1 MISAERLKE
10 LPITRW
16 CVNNRTSIYI
26 FTILVSLV
34 GFYIYQNLPKE
45 LYPDVVMPTISVTT
59 IYPGPSPQDIEN
71 LITKP
76 LEKQLKSISGI
87 KKITSNSMSD
97 FGLIIAEFNSDQDS
111 KQCKLKVKD
120 AVDKGKKDLP

>member
-1 MISAERLKE
+1 MGQILFKMISAERLKE

-34 GFYIYQNLPKE
+34 GFSIYRNLPKE

-59 IYPGPSPQDIEN
+59 IYPGASPQDIEN

-76 LEKQLKSISGI
+76 LEKQLKS
-87 KKITSNSMSD
+87 
-97 FGLIIAEFNSDQDS
+97 LAAIAR
-111 KQCKLKVKD
+111 
-120 AVDKGKKDLP
+120 